1 MESTLMKRLWFIA
14 ILAAGVTACVEGN
27 NPVQLVNAFPLT
39 DSCDLADK
47 ARLRGMLNF
56 NAGTSYNI
64 AFTLY
69 SPLEVAPGD
78 NASPAG
84 FTAQE
89 IILSYEARNP
99 KVTLNEESEPIYFV
113 VPPGADTESYIALNL
128 IGTEARLHDVAGHR
142 EAQGQAGFGQGSR
155 DERGDLSHRHHP
167 GELVRAWD
175 GARDDL
181 RCAVCLPGPGCQ
193 LQRFHLRAGNGW
205 LTCPSSLLKRTPPCP
220 SAHTWSRWSIRSTE
234 PSPAA

>member
-128 IGTEARLHDVAGHR
+128 IGTEARKKLDTVVPIAPDFMTLLATVKLKGR
-142 EAQGQAGFGQGSR
+142 LASGKEVETNEATYPI
-155 DERGDLSHRHHP
+155 DIT
-167 GELVRAWD
+167 RANS
-175 GARDDL
+175 
-181 RCAVCLPGPGCQ
+181 CGPGTVPVTTSDAPCAFPGQ
-193 LQRFHLRAGNGW
+193 DANFSDF
-205 LTCPSSLLKRTPPCP
+205 TC
-220 SAHTWSRWSIRSTE
+220 A
-234 PSPAA
+234 PATGG